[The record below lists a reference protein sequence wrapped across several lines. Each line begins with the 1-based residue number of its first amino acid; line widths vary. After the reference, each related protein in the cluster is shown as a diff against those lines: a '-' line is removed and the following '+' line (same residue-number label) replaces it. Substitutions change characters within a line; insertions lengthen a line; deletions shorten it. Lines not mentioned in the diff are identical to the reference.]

1 MICYG
6 QAHTQRLHYPDISY
20 IDQLDYDNIESFK
33 KSFWNLANSIARL
46 QWPKHWF
53 EFYNLSGDIS
63 IEMAKEF
70 VWKKPIVSVGLTL
83 VFLLLQIFTNLRK
96 RFLLST
102 PNLTLLA
109 QPSKNTVTKM
119 KNCLPYWWLYIS

>member
-1 MICYG
+1 MISYG
-6 QAHTQRLHYPDISY
+6 QEHTQWLHYPDISY
-20 IDQLDYDNIESFK
+20 VDQLDYDNIESFK
-33 KSFWNLANSIARL
+33 KNFWNLANSIARL
-46 QWPKHWF
+46 QWPKYWL

-63 IEMAKEF
+63 IGMAKDF

-83 VFLLLQIFTNLRK
+83 FLFLLQTFTNLRK

-109 QPSKNTVTKM
+109 QPSKNKVTKM
-119 KNCLPYWWLYIS
+119 KNRLPCWWLYIS